1 MRTLGGSIGL
11 AIAVIVF
18 NSGVRHSTAI
28 SRAISSA
35 QLRTLF
41 QSPLVIETFP
51 PAQQRLVATAFAQAF
66 TEQMRIATYI
76 AAAGLAVSLFTVRP
90 GAERKCQTH
99 EAPAVMQDAQDRPR

>member
-28 SRAISSA
+28 SQAISSA

-41 QSPLVIETFP
+41 QSPLVIETFS
-51 PAQQRLVATAFAQAF
+51 PAQQQLVTMAFAQAF

-76 AAAGLAVSLFTVRP
+76 AAASVAVSLFTLRP
-90 GAERKCQTH
+90 GAERKTQTGEPPVVVH
-99 EAPAVMQDAQDRPR
+99 DAQASPR